1 MSMNI
6 IACEKRQRE
15 MMKQPHNTSHQKRY
29 GQYFSGSKVA
39 ELLSALLPSSRLY
52 SSAID
57 PMAGVGDL
65 LLPAIQKTQSISN
78 VVGVEIDAPVAEQCA
93 NRLASAKII
102 KGDSFCSKQIIM
114 PDGWDLVITN
124 PPYVRYQLQKDEH
137 SVMPSSTKIRRNLCK
152 QISAMKHLSSSD
164 KAFFLKLAQ
173 NYSGLS
179 DMAVPSWLLCASLLS
194 DKGVLAIVVP
204 EAWLN
209 REYAAP
215 IRYMLL
221 KCFDNI
227 VVARDAGACWF
238 DNALVRT
245 CLVVAE
251 RSKTV
256 SFGEG
261 LKKNIYQIDLGAK
274 LVGATSLI
282 ENMSFEDCHNYAA
295 IAELL
300 RQKPNVSRSDY
311 TAHSYDVIS
320 AFSDLTRIVKNAKWA
335 ETEERS
341 TVASNSVLP
350 AELTKIIGLQN
361 HPDYVSLPDLG
372 IVCGQGLR
380 TGANDFFYMEI
391 VSEKPQSYIV
401 RGKSWCKEL
410 QSFSVKKDNII
421 KVVKNRSNVAG
432 LVVVPAELDLGV
444 LRISDEIRA
453 TDKVSCSRKKFGEIR
468 VLSDELT
475 GYISAGETH
484 VDSRGRHFKEYSA
497 VSPNEKKDDSGFT
510 SYWYMLPGLTKRHL
524 PDLCVTRINT
534 NAAECIFVPQTPE
547 APVAVDANFSTLWCC
562 SEQTT
567 KIAFAL
573 LNSSWSK
580 CYLEIIS
587 AIMGGGALKV
597 EASHIRKL
605 LFPQYSAEQLQL
617 LSVYADQLLQ
627 VKKMTPELQDK
638 IDAIVVAPFENGT
651 EILNEIRIL
660 LNRKLLERGGKND
673 ES

>member
-1 MSMNI
+1 MSTNI
-6 IACEKRQRE
+6 IAYEKRQRE
-15 MMKQPHNTSHQKRY
+15 MIKQPNNTSHQKRY
-29 GQYFSGSKVA
+29 GQYFSGCKVA

-52 SSAID
+52 SSVID

-65 LLPAIQKTQSISN
+65 LLPAIQKTQPSSN

-93 NRLASAKII
+93 HRLASVKII
-102 KGDSFCSKQIIM
+102 NEDSFCCKQIIT

-137 SVMPSSTKIRRNLCK
+137 SVMPSSAKIRRNLCK
-152 QISAMKHLSSSD
+152 QIASMQHLSSSD

-194 DKGVLAIVVP
+194 NKGVLAIVVP

-227 VVARDAGACWF
+227 VVARDVGACWF
-238 DNALVRT
+238 ENALVRT

-256 SFGEG
+256 PFDEG
-261 LKKNIYQIDLGAK
+261 LKKNIYQIDLGPN
-274 LVGATSLI
+274 LVGKTSLI
-282 ENMSFEDCHNYAA
+282 DNMAFEGQCNYAA
-295 IAELL
+295 VAELL
-300 RQKPNVSRSDY
+300 RRKLNVSGDGY
-311 TAHSYDVIS
+311 TAHSYGATSV
-320 AFSDLTRIVKNAKWA
+320 FSDLTSIAKHAKWA
-335 ETEERS
+335 APEERS
-341 TVASNSVLP
+341 TVVSSSVLP
-350 AELTKIIGLQN
+350 AELTKIVGSRN
-361 HPDYVSLPDLG
+361 HPDYVSLSDLG
-372 IVCGQGLR
+372 ITCGQGLR

-391 VSEKPQSYIV
+391 VSEEAQSYTV
-401 RGKSWCKEL
+401 RGKSWCEEPQK
-410 QSFSVKKDNII
+410 FSVKKNNII
-421 KVVKNRSNVAG
+421 KVVQNRSNVDG

-444 LRISDEIRA
+444 LCISDEIRPA
-453 TDKVSCSRKKFGEIR
+453 ERASCSRKKFGKIR
-468 VLSDELT
+468 VLSEALT
-475 GYISAGETH
+475 GYINAGEMH

-510 SYWYMLPGLTKRHL
+510 SYWYMLPGFTKRHL
-524 PDLCVTRINT
+524 PDLCVTRINAK
-534 NAAECIFVPQTPE
+534 AAECIFVPQTPGV
-547 APVAVDANFSTLWCC
+547 PVAVDANFSTLWGS

-605 LFPQYSAEQLQL
+605 LFPQYSAEQLKL
-617 LSVYADQLLQ
+617 LCVYAEQLLQ
-627 VKKMTPELQDK
+627 DKKMTHELQNK
-638 IDAIVVAPFENGT
+638 IDAVVVAPFENGA
-651 EILNEIRIL
+651 EVLNEIRISL
-660 LNRKLLERGGKND
+660 SRKLLERGGKND

>member
-1 MSMNI
+1 
-6 IACEKRQRE
+6 
-15 MMKQPHNTSHQKRY
+15 MMKQSHNTSHQKRY
-29 GQYFSGSKVA
+29 GQYFSGNKVA

-57 PMAGVGDL
+57 PMVGVGDL
-65 LLPAIQKTQSISN
+65 LLPAIQKVQPNSN
-78 VVGVEIDAPVAEQCA
+78 VVGVEIDAPIAEQCA
-93 NRLASAKII
+93 QRLSSARII
-102 KGDSFCSKQIIM
+102 KGDSFCSKQIII
-114 PDGWDLVITN
+114 PGGWDLVITN

-137 SVMPSSTKIRRNLCK
+137 SVIPSSAKIRHNLCK
-152 QISAMKHLSSSD
+152 QISTMQHLSAPD

-194 DKGVLAIVVP
+194 NKGVLAIVVP

-227 VVARDAGACWF
+227 VVARDVGTCWF
-238 DNALVRT
+238 ENALVRT

-251 RSKTV
+251 RSNTV
-256 SFGEG
+256 TFNEG
-261 LKKNIYQIDLGAK
+261 LKKNIYQIDLGAN

-282 ENMSFEDCHNYAA
+282 ENMYFEGHCNYAA
-295 IAELL
+295 IVELL
-300 RQKPNVSRSDY
+300 LWKMNVSGNGY
-311 TAHSYDVIS
+311 TAHSYDATS
-320 AFSDLTRIVKNAKWA
+320 AFSDLISIAKYAKWTA
-335 ETEERS
+335 QEERS
-341 TVASNSVLP
+341 AVTSNSVLP
-350 AELTKIIGLQN
+350 AELTKIIGSRN
-361 HPDYVSLPDLG
+361 HPDYVSLSDLG
-372 IVCGQGLR
+372 ITCGQGLR

-391 VSEKPQSYIV
+391 VSEESQFYIV
-401 RGKSWCKEL
+401 RGKSWCKQL
-410 QSFSVKKDNII
+410 QSFSVKKNNII
-421 KVVKNRSNVAG
+421 KVVQNRSNVDG
-432 LVVVPAELDLGV
+432 LVVVPAELGFGV
-444 LRISDEIRA
+444 LRISNEIRA
-453 TDKVSCSRKKFGEIR
+453 TDRASCSRKKFSEIR
-468 VLSDELT
+468 VLSDALT
-475 GYISAGETH
+475 GYIGAGETY

-510 SYWYMLPGLTKRHL
+510 SYWYMLPSFTKRHL
-524 PDLCVTRINT
+524 PDLCVTRINSK
-534 NAAECIFVPQTPE
+534 AAECIFVPQTPE
-547 APVAVDANFSTLWCC
+547 APVAVDANFSTLWCS
-562 SEQTT
+562 SEQAT

-605 LFPQYSAEQLQL
+605 LFPQYSADQLQL

-627 VKKMTPELQDK
+627 VKQTTQELQDK
-638 IDAIVVAPFENGT
+638 IDTVVVAPFENGT

>member
-1 MSMNI
+1 
-6 IACEKRQRE
+6 

-39 ELLSALLPSSRLY
+39 DLLSALLPPSRLY

-57 PMAGVGDL
+57 PMVGVGDL
-65 LLPAIQKTQSISN
+65 LLQAIQKTLPNSN
-78 VVGVEIDAPVAEQCA
+78 IVGVEIDAPVAEQCA
-93 NRLASAKII
+93 HRMSSTKII
-102 KGDSFCSKQIIM
+102 NGDSFSSKQIIV

-137 SVMPSSTKIRRNLCK
+137 SVMPSSAKIRDNLCK
-152 QISAMKHLSSSD
+152 RISAMQHLSASD

-179 DMAVPSWLLCASLLS
+179 DMAVPSWLLCASLLC
-194 DKGVLAIVVP
+194 DNGVLAIVVP

-215 IRYMLL
+215 IRYLLL

-227 VVARDAGACWF
+227 VVARDIGACWF
-238 DNALVRT
+238 ENALVRT

-256 SFGEG
+256 FFDEG
-261 LKKNIYQIDLGAK
+261 LKKNIYQIDLGAN

-282 ENMSFEDCHNYAA
+282 ENMSFDGQCNYAA

-300 RQKPNVSRSDY
+300 RRKPNVSGDGY
-311 TAHSYDVIS
+311 AAHSHEVAS
-320 AFSDLTRIVKNAKWA
+320 VFSDLRNVVKNAKWA
-335 ETEERS
+335 AREDQSAIT
-341 TVASNSVLP
+341 SNCVLP
-350 AELTKIIGLQN
+350 AELAKLVGPQN
-361 HPDYVSLPDLG
+361 HSHYVSLSDLG
-372 IVCGQGLR
+372 VACGQGLR

-391 VSEKPQSYIV
+391 ASEGTETYTVKA
-401 RGKSWCKEL
+401 KSWCKEP
-410 QSFSVKKDNII
+410 QSFSVNRNNII
-421 KVVKNRSNVAG
+421 KVVQNRSNVDG
-432 LVVVPAELDLGV
+432 LVVSPAELDLGV
-444 LRISDEIRA
+444 LCISDEIRSI
-453 TDKVSCSRKKFGEIR
+453 DRLSCSTQKFVDIS
-468 VLSDELT
+468 LLPDALT
-475 GYISAGETH
+475 DYVNAGEKH

-497 VSPNEKKDDSGFT
+497 VAPNEKKDAFGFT
-510 SYWYMLPGLTKRHL
+510 SYWYMLPNFTKRHL
-524 PDLCVTRINT
+524 PDLCMTRINAK
-534 NAAECIFVPQTPE
+534 AAECIFVQQALET
-547 APVAVDANFSTLWCC
+547 PVAVDANFSTLWCS
-562 SEQTT
+562 SEQAT

-617 LSVYADQLLQ
+617 LSVYADQLLE
-627 VKKMTPELQDK
+627 VKKMTQELQDR
-638 IDAIVVAPFENGT
+638 IDTVVVAPFENGT